1 MLIPS
6 KVQEQIIK
14 IVACIYLGNKVAIP
28 RRSLP
33 GFLGIKSC

>member
-28 RRSLP
+28 RSLH